1 MQRILAVTFTNK
13 AANEMKERLIKL
25 GDEILSQN
33 FDQGNQKE
41 KANSDDLS
49 DFLSEMQS
57 SVKIQKGL
65 EAREFKWIGTFHS
78 IFLKIL
84 KEDIEALG
92 RKFTKNF

>member
-1 MQRILAVTFTNK
+1 
-13 AANEMKERLIKL
+13 MKERLIKL

-33 FDQGNQKE
+33 FDQGNSHDKVDSIDLH
-41 KANSDDLS
+41 NFLS
-49 DFLSEMQS
+49 DMES
-57 SVKIQKGL
+57 SAKIQKGL
-65 EAREFKWIGTFHS
+65 EARELKWIGTFHS

>member
-1 MQRILAVTFTNK
+1 MTFTNK

-33 FDQGNQKE
+33 FDQGNQEE
-41 KANSDDLS
+41 KADSDDLS

-57 SVKIQKGL
+57 SSKIQKSL
-65 EAREFKWIGTFHS
+65 EARELKRIGTFHS

>member
-1 MQRILAVTFTNK
+1 VTFTNK

-33 FDQGNQKE
+33 FDQGNQQE
-41 KANSDDLS
+41 KADSDDLS
-49 DFLSEMQS
+49 DFFSEMQS
-57 SVKIQKGL
+57 STKIQKSL
-65 EAREFKWIGTFHS
+65 EARELKRIGTFHS

>member
-1 MQRILAVTFTNK
+1 
-13 AANEMKERLIKL
+13 MKERLIKL

-33 FDQGNQKE
+33 FDQGNQEE
-41 KANSDDLS
+41 KADSDDLS

-57 SVKIQKGL
+57 SSKIQKSL
-65 EAREFKWIGTFHS
+65 EARELKRIGTFHS